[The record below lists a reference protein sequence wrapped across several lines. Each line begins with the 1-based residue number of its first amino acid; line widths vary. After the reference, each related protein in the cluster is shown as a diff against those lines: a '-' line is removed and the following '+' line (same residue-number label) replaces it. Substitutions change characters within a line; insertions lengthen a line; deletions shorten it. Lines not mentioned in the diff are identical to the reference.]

1 MTYLCYRDDIETIQA
16 DEQGSVNANKGMTQQ
31 TEMPIW
37 LRVYCTLSDFHNRES
52 GVVAPNTTS
61 VGRIPA

>member
-1 MTYLCYRDDIETIQA
+1 MTYLRYRDDIETIQA
-16 DEQGSVNANKGMTQQ
+16 DEQGSVNGNKGMTQE
-31 TEMPIW
+31 TEMPMW
-37 LRVYCTLSDFHNRES
+37 LRVCCMPSDFHDRES

>member
-1 MTYLCYRDDIETIQA
+1 MTYLRYRDDIETIQA
-16 DEQGSVNANKGMTQQ
+16 DEQGSVNGNKGMTQE
-31 TEMPIW
+31 TEMPMW
-37 LRVYCTLSDFHNRES
+37 RRVYCAPSDFHDREN

>member
-1 MTYLCYRDDIETIQA
+1 MTYFRDRDDIETIQA
-16 DEQGSVNANKGMTQQ
+16 DEQGSVNGNKGMTQE
-31 TEMPIW
+31 TEMPMW
-37 LRVYCTLSDFHNRES
+37 LRVYFTPSDFDGRES